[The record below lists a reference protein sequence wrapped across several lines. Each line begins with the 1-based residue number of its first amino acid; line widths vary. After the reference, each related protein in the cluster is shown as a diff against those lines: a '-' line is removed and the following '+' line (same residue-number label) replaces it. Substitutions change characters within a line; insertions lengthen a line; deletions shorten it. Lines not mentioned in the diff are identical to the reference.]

1 MRFISTRGLA
11 PAVTAPEA
19 VLEGLAPDGGLYMPD
34 KLPRL
39 FENKSDGPDY
49 ASLAAS
55 VFSALLPGFSPND
68 CARTA
73 RDAYG
78 AQFDD
83 PAITPIRQAGDVF
96 VLELFHGP
104 TAAFKDLALQAL
116 PRLMALAREKLTP
129 DKKIMVLTA
138 TSGDTGS
145 AAMRGF
151 CDLPGFRVLVY
162 YPKDGVSA
170 VQKGLMLT
178 MPGSNLE
185 AVAVLGDFDAAQAGV
200 KAAFQAGGTPSNL
213 QLSSANSINI
223 GRLVPQ
229 VVYYAAACRALVAR
243 GAAKPGDLIDFF
255 VPTGNFGDIFAGFLA
270 REMGLPIGQLV
281 CASNAN
287 RVLTDFLKTGVYDR
301 RRPLQKTLSPSADI
315 LVSGNLER
323 LLFVSSGGDAPLI
336 KGLMDQLTQKGFY
349 QVPENQMQKIREI
362 ISADSA
368 TDEQTLLVI
377 RDVWE
382 TRQTLLDPHTALAWH
397 ALRQLQNAPR
407 RPRVVLATAS
417 PFKFP
422 QAMCEALGVR
432 NPPEAHAMEALA
444 EKTGL
449 LPPEPLRGL
458 TQKPVLRDETIWP
471 EDLVSDALGRA
482 MAW

>member
-1 MRFISTRGLA
+1 MRFISTRGGA

-34 KLPRL
+34 TLPRL
-39 FENKSDGPDY
+39 FKNTGDGSDY

-55 VFSALLPGFSPND
+55 VFYGLLPGFSKEE
-68 CARTA
+68 CTMTA
-73 RDAYG
+73 QDAYG

-83 PAITPIRQAGDVF
+83 PAITPVRQAGDVF

-116 PRLMALAREKLTP
+116 PRFMALAREKLTP

-170 VQKGLMLT
+170 VQKRLMQT

-200 KAAFQAGGTPSNL
+200 KSAFLSGGTPPNL
-213 QLSSANSINI
+213 LLSSANSINI

-243 GAAKPGDLIDFF
+243 GAAKPGDLIDFL
-255 VPTGNFGDIFAGFLA
+255 VPTGNFGDIFAGCLA
-270 REMGLPIGQLV
+270 REMGLPIGKLV

-287 RVLTDFLKTGVYDR
+287 RVLTDFLKTGMYDR

-323 LLFVSSGGDAPLI
+323 LLYVNSGGDAPLI
-336 KGLMDQLTQKGFY
+336 KRLMDQLSQKGFY
-349 QVPENQMQKIREI
+349 QVPDSQMQKIRKV

-377 RDVWE
+377 RDVWK
-382 TRQTLLDPHTALAWH
+382 THQTLLDPHTALAWH
-397 ALRQLQNAPR
+397 ALRQLKNTPR

-422 QAMCEALGVR
+422 HAMCEALGVR
-432 NPPEAHAMEALA
+432 NPPDGRAMEALS
-444 EKTGL
+444 ERTGL
-449 LPPEPLRGL
+449 TPPEPLRGL
-458 TQKPVLRDETIWP
+458 TQKPVLRDETIRP

-482 MAW
+482 RAW